1 VLNEAADYQEAFRTY
16 ERLVQPYVEER
27 QKNARDARQVV
38 CAQEPTGVLAQQM
51 LMKLILACYGGSL
64 GRIVSCRSG
73 RCAAPALWILAVSK
87 R

>member
-1 VLNEAADYQEAFRTY
+1 LNEAADYQEAFRTY

-27 QKNARDARQVV
+27 QKNARDFAKSFVPKSRL
-38 CAQEPTGVLAQQM
+38 GVLAQQM

-64 GRIVSCRSG
+64 GWIVSCRSG